1 VRVIF
6 TYICVLFL
14 MSACDYF
21 PNMKKVE
28 GDKGR
33 PIAKV
38 YEKVLYEYDLDKQL
52 PSGLSELD
60 SVIFAKSYIN
70 SWAKDQLLLHQ
81 AEFNL
86 TDKSV
91 EFENLVKDYRSTL
104 YINAYKEALVL
115 SKLDTAITHVQIQNY
130 YSENGDN
137 FKLNEELVRLKFIHT
152 DSGRNDRKELVKLFK
167 SQKKEDINEL
177 HLRGLE
183 FRSFNLND
191 SIWIKYNDVI
201 SKIEGLRNMEKN
213 KILKKS
219 NFIQKEDS
227 LGLYLV
233 TVKEVLK
240 RNDIA
245 PMSYITPTIKQII
258 LQKRKLELLR
268 KIEVDLLNDA
278 IKKQYFEEY

>member
-1 VRVIF
+1 MRVHF
-6 TYICVLFL
+6 SYICLL
-14 MSACDYF
+14 ALLSSCEYF
-21 PNMKKVE
+21 PSMKKVDN
-28 GDKGR
+28 DKGR
-33 PIAKV
+33 PLAKV
-38 YEKVLYEYDLDKQL
+38 YEKYLYETELEQHL
-52 PSGLSELD
+52 PNGLSDVD
-60 SVIFAKSYIN
+60 SAIFAKSYID

-86 TDKSV
+86 TDKSL
-91 EFENLVKDYRSTL
+91 EFEELVKNYRSTL

-115 SKLDTAITHVQIQNY
+115 SKLDTAITQVQIENY
-130 YSENGDN
+130 YSENRDN
-137 FKLNEELVRLKFIHT
+137 FKLNEELLRLKFVHT
-152 DSGRNDRKELVKLFK
+152 DSGRNDKKELVKLFR
-167 SQKKEDINEL
+167 SDKKEDINEL

-191 SIWIKYNDVI
+191 SIWIKYSDVI
-201 SKIEGLRNMEKN
+201 SKIDRLKNIEKN

-219 NFIQKEDS
+219 KFIQLEDS

-233 TVKEVLK
+233 TVKDVLK

-245 PMSYITPTIKQII
+245 PINYISPTIKQII

>member
-1 VRVIF
+1 MRVIF
-6 TYICVLFL
+6 SYICVLFL
-14 MSACDYF
+14 ISSCDYF
-21 PNMKKVE
+21 PTVKKVE

-33 PIAKV
+33 RLAKV
-38 YEKVLYEYDLDKQL
+38 YEKVLYESDLGKQL
-52 PSGLSELD
+52 PSGLSEVD
-60 SVIFAKSYIN
+60 SVIFAKSYID

-86 TDKSV
+86 TDKSI

-115 SKLDTAITHVQIQNY
+115 NKLDTAITRVQIENY
-130 YSENGDN
+130 YSKNQNN

-152 DSGRNDRKELVKLFK
+152 DSGRNDRKELVKLFN
-167 SQKKEDINEL
+167 SEKKEDINEL
-177 HLRGLE
+177 FLRGLE
-183 FRSFNLND
+183 FKSFNLND
-191 SIWIKYNDVI
+191 SIWIKYNDMI
-201 SKIEGLRNMEKN
+201 SKIEGLKNMKKN

-245 PMSYITPTIKQII
+245 PISYITPTIKQII